1 MKLMNARETV
11 KTFHLPLRHTA
22 LCLDC
27 ETCFE
32 IGNARCPACGSGTW
46 ASMAR
51 FLYGR
56 YQP

>member
-1 MKLMNARETV
+1 MNLMGTGNTV
-11 KTFHLPLRHTA
+11 GTFHLPLRRTA

-27 ETCFE
+27 DTCFE
-32 IGNARCPACGSGTW
+32 IGPARCPACGSGTW